1 MSSAARPL
9 IVPTAHPQ
17 LEEALRF
24 KLERRVATAGGLGEL
39 VPLALRLGLIQG
51 TLRPRLRQPQLLLF
65 AGDHGVAARGVSAYP
80 TQVTVAMVHGILA
93 GLLFCI
99 RQENHLS
106 STFKR
111 QRSDDD
117 G

>member
-65 AGDHGVAARGVSAYP
+65 AGDHGLAVDLNPPQHHSTAA
-80 TQVTVAMVHGILA
+80 QIEDLLA
-93 GLLFCI
+93 GP
-99 RQENHLS
+99 
-106 STFKR
+106 
-111 QRSDDD
+111 
-117 G
+117 